1 MNWFRRFWYKLFQK
15 KQRKTDIKKT
25 PPLTEEEIIKLPL
38 DTTTTGNKGKP
49 DIESKLP
56 LPKHVTVTSIQDT
69 TTPVHKRSDPYFVQ
83 LGFDFGTSY
92 SKCIC
97 RDMMKNKAWVHIYSK
112 SQDKELPFLIPSTLV
127 IEKNN
132 ISHVADT
139 SIHYPENGLYHIKNA
154 LVLVADGCMDHP
166 SLVPY
171 RNAVKLKET
180 SQYPGVIVA
189 CAVYLLAGT
198 FGEIREK
205 VRERFLGF
213 GLHPE
218 DYMSVNLAV
227 PVEDAQKPQVHR
239 LYKRILSEAWGLADQ
254 LAGHPKLHLSE
265 LQSLRKKNWEN
276 RDQIDDACFVYPE
289 VSANVQG
296 FVRSR
301 VSSPGIYMFSDTGGG
316 TVDQSIFI
324 FTRQDY
330 QEHLSYLAGRVLPLG
345 SSMIERVAAEKC
357 GKTDCMSLEVWRE
370 RKESGEDAPELKE
383 ARSWI
388 YKQLERGSEGT
399 LALAKKKLYVPEQLS
414 DIRIIF
420 GGGGHCDYPY
430 KKAVMMPFSGQLF
443 RKAFSPDV
451 IGLPVPKDMELHDHE
466 TKWMRRLNVAY
477 GLSFERSELA
487 PFTFPN
493 DMSDPKPEE
502 IWRSRRI
509 IHDAPT
515 KDMC

>member
-1 MNWFRRFWYKLFQK
+1 MNWFRRFWENLFLK
-15 KQRKTDIKKT
+15 KQRKTDIEST
-25 PPLTEEEIIKLPL
+25 SPLTKHEAIKPPP
-38 DTTTTGNKGKP
+38 DSTVIRHKGKP
-49 DIESKLP
+49 EIESTPP
-56 LPKHVTVTSIQDT
+56 LPKHETFTSTQDT
-69 TTPVHKRSDPYFVQ
+69 TTPVHKRLDPYFIQ
-83 LGFDFGTSY
+83 IGFDFGTSY

-97 RDMMKNKAWVHIYSK
+97 RDVMKNKAWVYIYSK
-112 SQDKELPFLIPSTLV
+112 SRDKELPFLIPSTLV

-154 LVLVADGCMDHP
+154 LVFVADGCMDHP
-166 SLVPY
+166 SLAPY
-171 RNAVKLKET
+171 HNAVQLKDPN
-180 SQYPGVIVA
+180 QYPSFVVA

-198 FGEIREK
+198 FGEIREQ
-205 VRERFLGF
+205 VHERFPGF
-213 GLHPE
+213 GSHPE

-227 PVEDAQKPQVHR
+227 PVESAQKPQVHR

-254 LAGHPKLHLSE
+254 LAGHPRLHLSE

-276 RDQIDDACFVYPE
+276 RDQFDDACFVYPE

-324 FTRQDY
+324 FIRQDY
-330 QEHLSYLAGRVLPLG
+330 REHLSYLAGRVLPLG
-345 SSMIERVAAEKC
+345 SSIIERFAAEKC
-357 GKTDCMSLEVWRE
+357 GKTDCMTLENWRE
-370 RKESGEDAPELKE
+370 RKERGEETPELIE
-383 ARSWI
+383 ARSRI
-388 YKQLERGSEGT
+388 YNQLERGSEGT
-399 LALAKKKLYVPEQLS
+399 LALAKRKLYVPEQLN
-414 DIRIIF
+414 DIRVIF

-430 KKAVMMPFSGQLF
+430 KKAVMVPFSGQLF
-443 RKAFSPDV
+443 RKAFCPDV
-451 IGLPVPKDMELHDHE
+451 IGLPVPKDMELNDHE

-487 PFTFPN
+487 PFTYPN
-493 DMSDPKPEE
+493 EMSDPKPEE

-509 IHDAPT
+509 IPDAPT
-515 KDMC
+515 QDMC